1 VAAAAGAAAVVDSV
15 AAAPREAGEDMNS
28 KQNLLTDDEL
38 KSLSAAITQ
47 VERGTSGE
55 LRLIIAQRS
64 SRTSHVFPLLTLI
77 LASLSL
83 IYLWTARHLLMLG
96 DTTWTLPAVL
106 IGASGLGYLFSR
118 FPSVQRRLTWT
129 SDLEHQAL
137 MRAELE
143 FYREGLG
150 ATVDKTGILIFLSV
164 FDHQAVVLADK
175 GIAAK
180 IDSKVWSE
188 VVAMVLE
195 GVRKKRLRE
204 NLEKAIQ
211 LCGELLNKEFPIKAG
226 DKNELP
232 NHVLVKD

>member
-1 VAAAAGAAAVVDSV
+1 VDSV
-15 AAAPREAGEDMNS
+15 AAAPREAGENVNT
-28 KQNLLTDDEL
+28 QHNLLSEDEL

-47 VERGTSGE
+47 VERRTSGE

-64 SRTSHVFPLLTLI
+64 SRSSHVFPLLTLI

-96 DTTWTLPAVL
+96 DTTWILPTVL
-106 IGASGLGYLFSR
+106 IGAIVLGYLFSR
-118 FPSVQRRLTWT
+118 LPSVQRRLTWT
-129 SDLEHQAL
+129 SDLEHQSL

-143 FYREGLG
+143 FHREGLG
-150 ATVDKTGILIFLSV
+150 ATADRTGILIFLSV

-180 IDSKVWSE
+180 IDKKVWSE
-188 VVAMVLE
+188 IVALVLE

-211 LCGELLNKEFPIKAG
+211 LCGDLLAKEFPIKDG

-232 NHVLVKD
+232 NHVLVKE

>member
-1 VAAAAGAAAVVDSV
+1 
-15 AAAPREAGEDMNS
+15 MNS
-28 KQNLLTDDEL
+28 KQNLLSDDEL

-47 VERGTSGE
+47 VERRTSGE

-64 SRTSHVFPLLTLI
+64 SRTSHVFPLLTLM

-96 DTTWTLPAVL
+96 DTTWILPAVL
-106 IGASGLGYLFSR
+106 IGALALGYLFSR
-118 FPSVQRRLTWT
+118 IPSVQRRLTRPA
-129 SDLEHQAL
+129 DLEHQAL

-143 FYREGLG
+143 FHREGLG
-150 ATVDKTGILIFLSV
+150 GTADKTGILIFLSV
-164 FDHQAVVLADK
+164 FEHQAVVLADK

-180 IDSKVWSE
+180 IDQKVWSE
-188 VVAMVLE
+188 VIAMVLE

-204 NLEKAIQ
+204 NLEKAIH
-211 LCGELLNKEFPIKAG
+211 LCGDLLTKEFPIKDG